1 MAQNTNPIFTQ
12 VPEIQWFTSGSSP
25 AGGAIT
31 ASNGGYSLASA
42 SAATHLV
49 FTAGPSGS
57 YVQRIRFKALGTNVA
72 TVARIFVLNTGSIT
86 QPSSSVLFD
95 EVTLPATTAV
105 ANAATPL
112 VELPLNFALPASHS
126 IYVTLGIAV
135 AAGYDATV
143 IGGDY

>member
-12 VPEIQWFTSGSSP
+12 TPEVLWFTSGSSP

-49 FTAGPSGS
+49 FTAGTSGS

-72 TVARIFVLNTGSIT
+72 TVARIFILNTGSIT

-112 VELPLNFALPASHS
+112 VELPLNFALPASYS
-126 IYVTLGIAV
+126 LYVTLGTAV